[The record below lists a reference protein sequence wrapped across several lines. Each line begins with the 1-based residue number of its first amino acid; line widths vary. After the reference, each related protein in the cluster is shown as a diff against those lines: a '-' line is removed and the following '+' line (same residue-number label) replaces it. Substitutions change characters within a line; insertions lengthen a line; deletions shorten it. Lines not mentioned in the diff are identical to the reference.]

1 VTASWPAVVLA
12 LISAFLFA
20 CASVAQQSAAASVPE
35 GVSLVSALVRSPRW
49 WVGVLGDGGGYAVQI
64 AALWVGSVLIV
75 QPLLVTALLFALPM
89 SAKLVGRTL
98 PATTWALAVAMAAA
112 LAVFIVVGDPSE
124 GNTDAPSVQWLVPL
138 IVVAVVVGCAAAGGL
153 LLTSPGVRALLLGAA
168 GGLLFG
174 LAAALTK
181 NVTDLV
187 DGNPVEALTAWQTYT
202 LIGSGVVGFY
212 LQQRAFQVGPLSASM
227 PAVTICEPLGAAF
240 VGVTVLNERIR
251 TEGAA
256 LTVIVVAVTVMIV
269 TTVLLSRTQ
278 AANASEP
285 TARDGASNPG
295 SPSDR

>member
-1 VTASWPAVVLA
+1 MTASWLSIALA
-12 LISAFLFA
+12 LVSAFLFA

-35 GVSLVSALVRSPRW
+35 GTPLLSALIRSPRW

-89 SAKLVGRTL
+89 SAKLAGRAL
-98 PATTWALAVAMAAA
+98 PASTWALAFLLAAA
-112 LAVFIVVGDPSE
+112 LAMFIVVGDPSE
-124 GNTDAPSVQWLVPL
+124 GNTNAPLVDWIVPL
-138 IVVAVVVGCAAAGGL
+138 IVAAVVIGGAAVGGL
-153 LLTSPGVRALLLGAA
+153 LLRNPGARALLLGAA
-168 GGLLFG
+168 GGMLFG

-181 NVTDLV
+181 FVTDLV
-187 DGNPVEALTAWQTYT
+187 DGDPLAALTAWQTYT
-202 LIGSGVVGFY
+202 LIGSGILGFY

-240 VGVTVLNERIR
+240 IGVTVLDERIR

-256 LTVIVVAVTVMIV
+256 LATIVVAVAVMIV

-278 AANASEP
+278 AAN
-285 TARDGASNPG
+285 TADSSAADRSSNTG
-295 SPSDR
+295 TPSDR